1 MKYLSYSRVAQSVE
15 QLAVNQWVVGS
26 SPTGG
31 AQSENCHLLNSL
43 INDIW
48 HKKSFS
54 NRIARLGNKTDEI
67 GVILLV

>member
-1 MKYLSYSRVAQSVE
+1 MKKKNYSSIVQSVE
-15 QLAVNQWVVGS
+15 HAAVNRDVVGS
-26 SPTGG
+26 SPTRG

-54 NRIARLGNKTDEI
+54 NRIARLGNKTD
-67 GVILLV
+67 GVGAILLV